1 MPSSHKKPLD
11 PDALLLESL
20 LAPPVTL
27 RGTLERHPRESMDN
41 VLVRATRALPR
52 LESAVKEP
60 DKLLSDLLKLSR
72 GRTADALETQP
83 AFLRP
88 IFLRYVRQT
97 AIAALPM
104 QPDLAEHLAFLAV
117 QQSEASFDVEEA
129 RRHLVAAYC
138 ILAAVERLGGRP
150 AKAEIL
156 LNRAALLVD
165 SSEDQAFFLRGL
177 AVLRWE
183 QGRHE
188 ETQALLSRAALLK
201 RSPEAAIVQLLLA
214 LLHVVEGLT
223 IPRPGAFLRSAV
235 KAIDPAHEPFPAL
248 LARLGLAYV
257 EAHAG
262 DLATAS
268 ADRQLAQA
276 LFPLITDNKAAA
288 YAAWI
293 DARVSI
299 LTAPEG
305 GLERFQ
311 FVRQELLQ
319 QGLSLTATLATVDA
333 VLFLS
338 SSRQYGLIASFL
350 ADAPLP
356 LDLPPAT
363 RLCEALATPSK
374 GTSWHQ
380 VHLRR
385 QVTRLPSLLRR
396 LCLLRGIPVEPL
408 PFV

>member
-1 MPSSHKKPLD
+1 M
-11 PDALLLESL
+11 
-20 LAPPVTL
+20 
-27 RGTLERHPRESMDN
+27 
-41 VLVRATRALPR
+41 
-52 LESAVKEP
+52 
-60 DKLLSDLLKLSR
+60 
-72 GRTADALETQP
+72 
-83 AFLRP
+83 
-88 IFLRYVRQT
+88 
-97 AIAALPM
+97 
-104 QPDLAEHLAFLAV
+104 
-117 QQSEASFDVEEA
+117 
-129 RRHLVAAYC
+129 
-138 ILAAVERLGGRP
+138 
-150 AKAEIL
+150 
-156 LNRAALLVD
+156 
-165 SSEDQAFFLRGL
+165 
-177 AVLRWE
+177 
-183 QGRHE
+183 
-188 ETQALLSRAALLK
+188 
-201 RSPEAAIVQLLLA
+201 VQLLLA
-214 LLHVVEGLT
+214 LLHVVEGLA
-223 IPRPGAFLRSAV
+223 IPRPGALLRYAV
-235 KAIDPAHEPFPAL
+235 QSLDPAHEPFPAL

-257 EAHAG
+257 EARAG

-319 QGLSLTATLATVDA
+319 QGLSLAATLATVDA

-350 ADAPLP
+350 AEAPLP
-356 LDLPPAT
+356 LDLLPAL
-363 RLCEALATPSK
+363 RLCDALATPSK

-396 LCLLRGIPVEPL
+396 LCLLRGIAVEPL